1 MAQRSEPVDAA
12 MDLDP
17 QEIRRLLDK
26 EAIREVLLRY
36 ARGIDRHDDDLMASA
51 YHPDAIDDHGA
62 YIGDPQGLIRHAHD
76 THSRNWSVHHHFVSN
91 LLHHRQVVGDEQ
103 TGEPILTLQP
113 L

>member
-17 QEIRRLLDK
+17 REIRRLLDK

-91 LLHHRQVVGDEQ
+91 QSIDLQGD
-103 TGEPILTLQP
+103 
-113 L
+113 